1 MAVLPAPVFACT
13 VRLTLPLPVAPDG
26 VALIHDGTPETVHAQ
41 LLVVVTAICVVPPA
55 TGGLYDVGATVKV
68 HGDAAA
74 TWVTVM
80 VCPATVTVPD
90 RKTPEF
96 SWTVSFTVALPDPL
110 APCVIAT
117 QLRVDVAVHAHPVGA
132 VTITSSV
139 APAAATL
146 VKLPGAALN
155 VQEGGGGGG
164 AAAPPWLTVN
174 GTPEII
180 TVPVRAAPVFGST
193 LKVAGPL
200 PDPVPLPEILTQ
212 EALLTAVHVH
222 PAPVLTE
229 VVMGPPAEVT
239 LLALGASVTAQ
250 LVGLATGRA
259 CCSMGRLASPT
270 VRVPRRSSP
279 ALASTRT
286 CSSSLPFPAV
296 RVTVTH
302 GTSEAA
308 VHEQKSSVES
318 EIVCSPPPGP
328 MAMLEGVRENGQLAA
343 RCVSVARN
351 SPIATTVFLGVV
363 LRLGSTS

>member
-1 MAVLPAPVFACT
+1 
-13 VRLTLPLPVAPDG
+13 
-26 VALIHDGTPETVHAQ
+26 
-41 LLVVVTAICVVPPA
+41 
-55 TGGLYDVGATVKV
+55 LYDVGATVKL

-74 TWVTVM
+74 AWVTVI

-90 RKTPEF
+90 RRTPEF
-96 SWTVSFTVALPDPL
+96 AWTVSFTVALPDPL
-110 APCVIAT
+110 PPCEIAT

-132 VTITSSV
+132 VTVTSSV

-155 VQEGGGGGG
+155 VQEGGGGV
-164 AAAPPWLTVN
+164 AAPPWLTVN

-193 LKVAGPL
+193 VKAAAPL

-212 EALLTAVHVH
+212 DALLTAVHVH

-239 LLALGASVTAQ
+239 LPALGASVTAQ

-279 ALASTRT
+279 VLASTRT
-286 CSSSLPFPAV
+286 CSSTLPFPVV

-318 EIVCSPPPGP
+318 EIVCSPPPEP
-328 MAMLEGVRENGQLAA
+328 MAMLEGVKENGQLAA

-363 LRLGSTS
+363 LRFGSTS